1 MATELSRAAP
11 LDRWYRL
18 RDRLLSSP
26 DFQRWAAAFPLTRPF
41 ARKRA
46 GALFDICAGFVYSQI
61 LAAAVRLGVFEAL
74 AEQPKGAVRLAPELG
89 LTVEHARRLL
99 DACVALRLL
108 ERRSHERYGLAVL
121 GAAFLG
127 NPSLSRMVEHHA
139 LLYADLADPV
149 ALLRG
154 PRPQTRLER
163 FWAYATSEDARDL
176 SDDQVAAY
184 SELMAETQAL
194 IAEDVVEAYPLH
206 RHRRLLDVAGGE
218 GAFLEAVGQ
227 RVAGLELALFEL
239 PAVAARA
246 ERRLAH
252 RGLAPRS
259 HAYGGDLF
267 RDALPPGADVI
278 SLVRVI
284 HDHDDAEAMRILR
297 SVRSALAPDGVLLIA
312 EPMSGTPGAEAMGD
326 AYFGFFLLA
335 MGKGK
340 PRTADRLSEMAQ
352 CAGFARC
359 RRIRTRRPLLTTVLA
374 AEAV

>member
-1 MATELSRAAP
+1 MLSR
-11 LDRWYRL
+11 
-18 RDRLLSSP
+18 P

-41 ARKRA
+41 ARRRA
-46 GALFDICAGFVYSQI
+46 AALFDICAGFVYSQI
-61 LAAAVRLGVFEAL
+61 LAAAVKLGVFEAL
-74 AEQPKGAVRLAPELG
+74 AEQPKDAGGLAPELG
-89 LTVEHARRLL
+89 LSTEHTRRLL

-108 ERRSHERYGLAVL
+108 ERRSNDRYGLAVL

-127 NPSLSRMVEHHA
+127 NPSISRMVEHLS

-154 PRPQTRLER
+154 PRPRTRLEQ
-163 FWAYATSEDARDL
+163 FWAYATSDDARDL

-194 IAEDVVEAYPLH
+194 IAEDIVEAYPLH
-206 RHRRLLDVAGGE
+206 RHQRLLDVAGGE

-252 RGLAPRS
+252 RGLGARS
-259 HAYGGDLF
+259 HTHAGDLF
-267 RDALPPGADVI
+267 RDPLPPGADVI
-278 SLVRVI
+278 SLVRVV

-297 SVRSALAPDGVLLIA
+297 SVRSALAPGGVLLIA

-335 MGKGK
+335 MGRGK
-340 PRTADRLSEMAQ
+340 PRSPARLREMVQ
-352 CAGFARC
+352 RAGFARC
-359 RRIRTRRPLLTTVLA
+359 RRIRTRRPLLTAVLA